1 MCRESATRIKD
12 LVNRGN
18 HNHTGR
24 EGSNH
29 KRGEGHRSKVTGD
42 GERGQAGRGRQQP
55 GDRLARP
62 RSPATLRNPR
72 LHPHSDLGR
81 LWTEL
86 SN

>member
-12 LVNRGN
+12 LVDRGN

-55 GDRLARP
+55 GDRWSGPEAQP
-62 RSPATLRNPR
+62 RSGIHGFILTLT
-72 LHPHSDLGR
+72 SDACGQ
-81 LWTEL
+81 
-86 SN
+86 N